1 MTRWFASSRTF
12 VALKF
17 RNYRLFAT
25 GSLLS
30 NVGTWLQRVAQD
42 WLVLALTGSAG
53 ALGIT
58 TGLQFL
64 PVLLFSPFAGVL
76 ADRYAK
82 RTVLNWTQSIMGVTA
97 LLMGTLAITGTINVW
112 HVYLLTFVFGTAS
125 ALDVPARQAFVNEMV
140 DDANLANAV
149 GLNSAS
155 FNLARMIGPAL
166 AGVLIALMGSGVA
179 ATGWVIM
186 LNAISYAAVVFSL
199 MMMRQSEM
207 RPTKPI
213 GRAKGQVR
221 DGVRYVRT
229 RPDIILIL
237 AIVFC
242 AGTFGFNFQMTT
254 ALMATE
260 VFGKGAGEY
269 GLLGS
274 ILAIGSLAGSLIAAR
289 RATPRQTT
297 IVVFAIA
304 FGLVEI
310 LSGLAPTYLLFALAQ
325 PLCGITSLLM
335 VATANAFVQMSVSA
349 EMRGRVMALYMCI
362 FMGGTPLGAPILGW
376 VAEQWGARWTLI
388 GGGALTAIGTIVA
401 TLLLAGRQGVSI
413 SARLRPGRDAAVAI
427 ERTDSPVAA

>member
-1 MTRWFASSRTF
+1 MKRSFASSRTF
-12 VALKF
+12 TALKY

-30 NVGTWLQRVAQD
+30 NIGTWLQRVAQD

-82 RTVLNWTQSIMGVTA
+82 RTVLNWTQTIMGATA
-97 LLMGTLAITGTINVW
+97 LLMGVLAVTNSITVW
-112 HVYLLTFVFGTAS
+112 HVYVLTFVFGTAS

-140 DDANLANAV
+140 DTPDLANAV

-179 ATGWVIM
+179 ATGWVII
-186 LNAISYAAVVFSL
+186 LNGVSYAAVVVSL
-199 MMMRQSEM
+199 MLMRQSEM

-213 GRAKGQVR
+213 GRAKGQLR
-221 DGVRYVRT
+221 DGIRYVRS

-297 IVVFAIA
+297 IVVFAVA

-310 LSGLAPTYLLFALAQ
+310 LSGLAPTYLLFALSQ

-388 GGGALTAIGTIVA
+388 GGGALTAIGTIAA
-401 TLLLAGRQGVSI
+401 TALLAGRQGVSI
-413 SARLRPGRDAAVAI
+413 TAHLRPRPGLSIDR
-427 ERTDSPVAA
+427 EDSPVAA